1 MKVFDKDEY
10 LIKSVSDFL
19 KIKDRLLYTS
29 DADPGTWIFRGEND
43 SKYLL
48 KPSIGRLLTE
58 TGNFITKEKLL
69 HFELH
74 AFNEFYVR
82 VYNELREKD
91 KFILLAVAQH
101 HGLKTRLLDW
111 TFSPLIAMFFT
122 VEDDLK
128 FNTDGSLIAVQA
140 TNHFN
145 NYNKQITSPFDERL
159 EEYHLLFMP
168 DLSPRIRAQQGV
180 FQLFKNPTQEF
191 SEGNNLRKFIIPAVR
206 KKAIKRELY
215 ELGISYQTVFPDLDG
230 MCKNINY
237 LKLNERL

>member
-29 DADPGTWIFRGEND
+29 AADPGTWIFRGEND
-43 SKYLL
+43 CKYLL

-74 AFNEFYVR
+74 AFNEFYIR

-111 TFSPLIAMFFT
+111 TSSPLIAMLFA

-128 FNTDGSLIAVQA
+128 FNTNGSLIAVQV
-140 TNHFN
+140 NSPFN
-145 NYNKQITSPFDERL
+145 NYDKKIASPFDSKL
-159 EEYHLLFMP
+159 DDFHFLFMP
-168 DLSPRIRAQQGV
+168 DLSPRIRVQQGV
-180 FQLFKNPTQEF
+180 FQLFKDPTQEF
-191 SEGNNLRKFIIPAVR
+191 REGNNLRKLIIPAAC
-206 KKAIKRELY
+206 KKGIKKELY
-215 ELGISYQTVFPDLDG
+215 ELGITYQTVFPDLDG
-230 MCKNINY
+230 LCKNINY
-237 LKLNERL
+237 RKLNDKL